1 MKKSDRDFLDRYHNM
16 VSELENRPKTFRHL
30 KQGDSFWY
38 LRLSY
43 RGNGKNTNKYTIAN
57 YTVHELT
64 EYEIKVQDEQELLP
78 KKYVIH
84 SIRTFQ
90 KMTLYSSKSS
100 DETGV
105 WKEVTEPDSISF
117 VYDDEMDSDVIRHDD
132 NLCCYYTV
140 LAFDKQK
147 AIAAMKEHVQS
158 MATSAQ
164 NSFEKFIKNF
174 VKEQKDDHDKLI
186 AEYNNILNELD
197 NG

>member
-1 MKKSDRDFLDRYHNM
+1 M

-43 RGNGKNTNKYTIAN
+43 RGNGKKTNEFTINN

-64 EYEIKVQDEQELLP
+64 EFEIKVQDEHKLLP

-84 SIRTFQ
+84 AIRTFQ
-90 KMTLYSSKSS
+90 KMTIYSSKPS
-100 DETGV
+100 DEIGV

-132 NLCCYYTV
+132 NFCCYYTV

-158 MATSAQ
+158 MATSAK

-174 VKEQKDDHDKLI
+174 VKEKQDEYDKLQT
-186 AEYNNILNELD
+186 EYDNILNELD